1 MPEEKFEYPVYVSQE
16 TASSKPLLLFSAKA
30 TDIDRWVGVP
40 QRRRLSDSE
49 TVGWQREENHGRLR
63 ELAKFFSEERNVVQN
78 PLLGALQDPT
88 AVSFTLNSE
97 QPKFGTLTIRTES
110 VENLT
115 LLDALDRVCARLEER
130 VPALREQ
137 QIDAARRRGVLDQA
151 RQQSESVQQHF
162 PEEEESD
169 QEDSEVDFF
178 PIDPEAIDP
187 DSDLASALLIEETQI
202 LDFYLELKIRASILR
217 EMPPPQ
223 RPDNLAGFNIDALLS
238 YLRPVVLVD
247 GQHRLHGA
255 VRAAEDFANS
265 KEGMELAT
273 AEVDSGAEPDLAHRR
288 VLESKV
294 RFLPI
299 SLLLDSSP
307 SEHVFQFVVVNQ
319 KATPMQPALLGTIVS
334 TSLSKEETEPVA
346 DRLRRAGIPFDDSQA
361 VAYMTRSSES
371 PFMGLVQ
378 TGIGGDASNLLK
390 WTVLKSLT
398 SIFRELKGG
407 KIFGGAVDF
416 ADVWRR
422 RYFESSNLVSAGTT
436 MEEKYKIWKAPDG
449 PWRDVAIRFFW
460 EIRNRFGDDD
470 QNANNAWGSTTSNL
484 YNKIHL
490 TILAADYFQFLT
502 ERKMTLHSV
511 EDVNSTVQSWLEDVN
526 NQYFNRDWRVGLK
539 KDQRAVREKWAKVW
553 VEYRKD
559 PERLPRVENYT
570 P

>member
-1 MPEEKFEYPVYVSQE
+1 MAEEEFEYPVYVSQE

-49 TVGWQREENHGRLR
+49 TVGWQREENQGRLR

-78 PLLGALQDPT
+78 PLLGALQDPA
-88 AVSFTLNSE
+88 AVSFTPNSE

-137 QIDAARRRGVLDQA
+137 QIDAARRRRILDQA

-169 QEDSEVDFF
+169 QEDSEGDSFPVDVEAT
-178 PIDPEAIDP
+178 DPA
-187 DSDLASALLIEETQI
+187 SDLASALLIEETQI

-217 EMPPPQ
+217 EMPSPH
-223 RPDNLAGFNIDALLS
+223 RPDNLAGFTIGALLS

-265 KEGMELAT
+265 KQGMELAT

-288 VLESKV
+288 ALESKA
-294 RFLPI
+294 RFLPV

-407 KIFGGAVDF
+407 KIFGGTVDF

-422 RYFESSNLVSAGTT
+422 KHFESSNLVSTGTT
-436 MEEKYKIWKAPDG
+436 LEEKYNIWKAPDG

-460 EIRNRFGDDD
+460 EIRDRFGDDD
-470 QNANNAWGSTTSNL
+470 QNAHNAWGSTTSNL

-490 TILAADYFQFLT
+490 TILTADYFQFLT
-502 ERKMTLHSV
+502 ERKITLNSI

>member
-1 MPEEKFEYPVYVSQE
+1 DL
-16 TASSKPLLLFSAKA
+16 T
-30 TDIDRWVGVP
+30 
-40 QRRRLSDSE
+40 
-49 TVGWQREENHGRLR
+49 TV
-63 ELAKFFSEERNVVQN
+63 
-78 PLLGALQDPT
+78 
-88 AVSFTLNSE
+88 
-97 QPKFGTLTIRTES
+97 
-110 VENLT
+110 
-115 LLDALDRVCARLEER
+115 
-130 VPALREQ
+130 
-137 QIDAARRRGVLDQA
+137 
-151 RQQSESVQQHF
+151 
-162 PEEEESD
+162 
-169 QEDSEVDFF
+169 
-178 PIDPEAIDP
+178 
-187 DSDLASALLIEETQI
+187 
-202 LDFYLELKIRASILR
+202 
-217 EMPPPQ
+217 
-223 RPDNLAGFNIDALLS
+223 
-238 YLRPVVLVD
+238 
-247 GQHRLHGA
+247 
-255 VRAAEDFANS
+255 
-265 KEGMELAT
+265 
-273 AEVDSGAEPDLAHRR
+273 EVDSGTEPDLAHRR
-288 VLESKV
+288 VLESKA

-361 VAYMTRSSES
+361 VAYMTRSSKS

-407 KIFGGAVDF
+407 KIFGGTVDF

-422 RYFESSNLVSAGTT
+422 KYFESSDLVSAGTSL
-436 MEEKYKIWKAPDG
+436 EEKYSIWKAPDG

-460 EIRNRFGDDD
+460 EIRDRFGDDD
-470 QNANNAWGSTTSNL
+470 QNAHNAWGSTTSNL

-502 ERKMTLHSV
+502 ERKMTLNSI